1 MPQRIYCINLPTR
14 GCGPPLKINRMKN
27 FAIFVLVFW
36 VIAVTLGQL
45 FNLNPN
51 QIDLNAIL
59 SSINAKHWLGAD
71 DLGRDILARILEGVQ
86 VSFVVAII
94 VTVITMTI
102 GIFIG
107 LLAGFYGGRVDAI
120 LMKITDIFLAFP
132 GILLAIAFAAVL
144 GAGIGNLILAL
155 CVTGWVS
162 YARLARGQTLALRN
176 RQHVLA
182 AESLG
187 ASVPRIL
194 IKHILPLLGS
204 ILIVEATYS
213 LASVMIA
220 EASLSFLGL
229 GIQAPQAS
237 WGAMLRDGV
246 RYMLVAPHYVLA
258 VGLSL
263 MSLILAINLGGDYL
277 RDKLDV
283 RVE

>member
-1 MPQRIYCINLPTR
+1 M
-14 GCGPPLKINRMKN
+14 KI
-27 FAIFVLVFW
+27 FALSILVFW
-36 VIAVTLGQL
+36 LLAVLIGQIVGL
-45 FNLNPN
+45 QANA
-51 QIDLNAIL
+51 IDLNAIL
-59 SSINAKHWLGAD
+59 ATPTAQNWLGAD
-71 DLGRDILARILEGVQ
+71 DLGRDILARILEGIQ
-86 VSFVVAII
+86 VSFLVAVI
-94 VTVITMTI
+94 VTVITMLVGVTV
-102 GIFIG
+102 G
-107 LLAGFYGGRVDAI
+107 LLAGFYGGKVDTF

-132 GILLAIAFAAVL
+132 GILLAIAFVAVL
-144 GAGIGNLILAL
+144 GAGISNLILAL
-155 CVTGWVS
+155 CITGWVS
-162 YARLARGQTLALRN
+162 YARLARGQTLSLRN

-187 ASVPRIL
+187 ATVPRLL

-204 ILIVEATYS
+204 ILMVEATYS

-229 GIQAPQAS
+229 GIQAPNAS

-246 RYMLVAPHYVLA
+246 RYMLVAPHYVLV

>member
-1 MPQRIYCINLPTR
+1 
-14 GCGPPLKINRMKN
+14 MKK
-27 FAIFVLVFW
+27 FAITVLGFW
-36 VIAVTLGQL
+36 LLAVLLGRIL
-45 FNLNPN
+45 SINPN

-59 SSINAKHWLGAD
+59 SSANAQHWLGAD
-71 DLGRDILARILEGVQ
+71 DLGRDILARVLRGVE
-86 VSFVVAII
+86 VSFTVAII
-94 VTVITMTI
+94 VTAITMAI
-102 GIFIG
+102 GVLIG
-107 LLAGFYGGRVDAI
+107 LVAGFYGGKVDAI
-120 LMKITDIFLAFP
+120 LMKITDVFLAFP

-155 CVTGWVS
+155 CITGWVS

-187 ASVPRIL
+187 ASVPRLL

-246 RYMLVAPHYVLA
+246 RYMLVAPHYVLV

-277 RDKLDV
+277 RDKIDV
-283 RVE
+283 RTEK

>member
-1 MPQRIYCINLPTR
+1 
-14 GCGPPLKINRMKN
+14 MKN
-27 FAIFVLVFW
+27 FAISILGFWILAVL
-36 VIAVTLGQL
+36 TGKLMQ
-45 FNLNPN
+45 LNPN

-59 SSINAKHWLGAD
+59 APVNWQHWLGAD
-71 DLGRDILARILEGVQ
+71 DLGRDILARVLEGIQ
-86 VSFVVAII
+86 VSFLVAII
-94 VTVITMTI
+94 VTIITMLT
-102 GIFIG
+102 GVFIG
-107 LLAGFYGGRVDAI
+107 LLAGFYGGKVDAV

-144 GAGIGNLILAL
+144 GAGLGNLILAL
-155 CVTGWVS
+155 CITGWVS
-162 YARLARGQTLALRN
+162 YARLTRGQALSLRN
-176 RQHVLA
+176 RQHVIA

-187 ASVPRIL
+187 ASVPRLL

-204 ILIVEATYS
+204 ILMVEATYS

-229 GIQAPQAS
+229 GIQAPDAS

-246 RYMLVAPHYVLA
+246 RYMLVAPHYVLV

-283 RVE
+283 RAEQ